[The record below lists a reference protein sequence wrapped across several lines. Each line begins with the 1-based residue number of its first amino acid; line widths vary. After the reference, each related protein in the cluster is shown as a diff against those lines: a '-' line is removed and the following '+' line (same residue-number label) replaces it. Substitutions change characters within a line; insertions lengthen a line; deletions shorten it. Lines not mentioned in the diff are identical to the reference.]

1 MMIRNSTVSEA
12 LRGSRSQAGFSLI
25 EMLVVIGIIGLVA
38 ALVVGGAGHFRETSV
53 RARVQTELK
62 QVENAIDLYHKK
74 YGFYPQSHG
83 SVNSAT
89 TPDPAKAPLYYEL
102 TGVAASPAMFPYFQ
116 VKGVVN
122 EAGPGKEGQ
131 NFFPNIGVEGKNY
144 KIVDQATQALG
155 LTVGYPGPDGD
166 VNRWRYVSKNPT
178 NNTESYDLWAEVE
191 VGGKKIVIG
200 NWKD

>member
-1 MMIRNSTVSEA
+1 MMIPFSTASGA
-12 LRGSRSQAGFSLI
+12 SRRSRSCAAFSLI

-53 RARVQTELK
+53 RAKVQTELK
-62 QVENAIDLYHKK
+62 QLENAIDLYHKK

-83 SVNSAT
+83 SEDSTITN
-89 TPDPAKAPLYYEL
+89 PDPARAPLYYEL
-102 TGVAASPAMFPYFQ
+102 TGISAPAAVLPYFQ
-116 VKGVVN
+116 VKGIVN
-122 EAGPGKEGQ
+122 ELGKEGQ
-131 NFFPNIGVEGKNY
+131 DFFPNIGVEGKNY

-166 VNRWRYVSKNPT
+166 INRWRYVSKNPT
-178 NNTESYDLWAEVE
+178 NNTESYDLWAEVQ

>member
-1 MMIRNSTVSEA
+1 MMIRLLTVSGA
-12 LRGSRSQAGFSLI
+12 FRRSRSRVAFSLI

-53 RARVQTELK
+53 RAKVQTELK
-62 QVENAIDLYHKK
+62 QLENAIDLYHKK

-83 SVNSAT
+83 AAI
-89 TPDPAKAPLYYEL
+89 PDPARAPLYYEL
-102 TGVAASPAMFPYFQ
+102 TGVSAPAGVLPYFQ

-122 EAGPGKEGQ
+122 ELGKEGQ
-131 NFFPNIGVEGKNY
+131 DFFPNIGVEGKNY
-144 KIVDQATQALG
+144 KIVDQASHALG

-166 VNRWRYVSKNPT
+166 INRWRYVSKNPT
-178 NNTESYDLWAEVE
+178 NNTESYDLWAEVQ